1 MIAEAFEKIKTLIV
15 KPVEVENE
23 WNEYPSK
30 PRIQSTVE
38 VEPMDFN
45 QHAQHIWGE
54 LKKT

>member
-1 MIAEAFEKIKTLIV
+1 MIAEAFEKIKTLMV

-45 QHAQHIWGE
+45 QHAEHIWGE
-54 LKKT
+54 LKK